1 MIGPGSDKNKF
12 EFGIWD
18 ANDLHYRSFAVCS
31 VDSWLFTYCTP
42 PNLEGHLAADDD
54 QGADFPGVAEVED
67 VDDAKQDLEEDGRGG
82 GYEIHGL
89 PAKIVDVLGYQ

>member
-1 MIGPGSDKNKF
+1 MRTTSMT
-12 EFGIWD
+12 E
-18 ANDLHYRSFAVCS
+18 SFAVCS

-67 VDDAKQDLEEDGRGG
+67 VDDAKEDLEEDGRGG